1 MTQEQKYSVVNNFAG
16 FELRNYEPCVLADIE
31 ITSNFERAGNAGFGP
46 LVGYIGGQNQ
56 PGTKISMTAPV
67 IQEPTGTAHIVSF
80 VMPSEIDEL
89 RAPKPTDNRVSLRVK
104 PQELVAVARF
114 TGLWSAAS
122 YQERLTKLLVAIDT
136 AGYRT
141 TGNARFARFDP
152 PWTPWF
158 IRRNEIQISV
168 APAA

>member
-1 MTQEQKYSVVNNFAG
+1 MVKEQKYSVVNSFAG

-31 ITSNFERAGNAGFGP
+31 ITSNFEKAGNAGFGP

-56 PGTKISMTAPV
+56 PGTKISMTSPV
-67 IQEPTGTAHIVSF
+67 IQEPAGTAHIVSF
-80 VMPSEIDEL
+80 VLPSEIDEPG
-89 RAPKPTDNRVSLRVK
+89 APKPTDNRVALRFK

-122 YQERLTKLLVAIDT
+122 YQERLTKLLAAIDA

-141 TGNARFARFDP
+141 AGNARFARFDP

-158 IRRNEIQISV
+158 MRRNEIQIPV
-168 APAA
+168 APVA

>member
-1 MTQEQKYSVVNNFAG
+1 MVKEQEYSVVNSFAG
-16 FELRNYEPCVLADIE
+16 FELRKYESCVLADIE
-31 ITSNFERAGNAGFGP
+31 ITSNFEKAGSAGFGP

-56 PGTKISMTAPV
+56 PGTKISMTSPV
-67 IQEPTGTAHIVSF
+67 IQEPTGKAHIVSF
-80 VMPSEIDEL
+80 VMPSEMDEPG
-89 RAPKPTDNRVSLRVK
+89 APKPNDNRVSLRVK

-122 YQERLTKLLVAIDT
+122 YQERLTKLLVAIDA

-141 TGNARFARFDP
+141 AGNARFARFDP

-158 IRRNEIQISV
+158 MRRNEIQIPV
-168 APAA
+168 APTA